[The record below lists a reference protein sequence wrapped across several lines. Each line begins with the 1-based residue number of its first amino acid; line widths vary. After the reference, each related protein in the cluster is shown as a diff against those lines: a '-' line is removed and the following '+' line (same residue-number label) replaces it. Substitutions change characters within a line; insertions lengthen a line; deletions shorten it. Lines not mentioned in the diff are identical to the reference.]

1 VEDSKEAKVV
11 INDVEYSV
19 EDLSEE
25 QRYYLAQVNDLRQK
39 VSQLRFQLDQ
49 VSISEQHF
57 TKLMIESVEVKDEE
71 ELGS

>member
-1 VEDSKEAKVV
+1 MEDNKVV
-11 INDVEYSV
+11 INDVEYNV
-19 EDLSEE
+19 DDFSEE

-57 TKLMIESVEVKDEE
+57 TKLMIESVEVKEE
-71 ELGS
+71 E

>member
-1 VEDSKEAKVV
+1 MEDNKVV
-11 INDVEYSV
+11 INDVEYNV
-19 EDLSEE
+19 DDFSEE

-57 TKLMIESVEVKDEE
+57 TKLMIESVEAKEE
-71 ELGS
+71 K